1 MDVLN
6 SEEASE
12 DAYIDNGSAALDEEY
27 KSGLVGA
34 GVTEEVEDMQ
44 KAVKY
49 SSLLFYMLKPSHLI
63 TQVS

>member
-34 GVTEEVEDMQ
+34 GVTKERNISQ
-44 KAVKY
+44 PSAY
-49 SSLLFYMLKPSHLI
+49 LPPLL
-63 TQVS
+63 